1 MFPEFISNELCSL
14 NIDSDKYSVVFE
26 MGLYDKSIKFYKAKI
41 RIKHRLI
48 YGNDDDFIKT
58 NFPNIISAY
67 NKLKTFNKYK
77 LDLDIKFPTYK
88 FEKNIPVMLKKWYPK
103 PLSSDIIEVFMI
115 ECNSRIAEYL
125 SRTSI
130 GIYRHHPEYNKV
142 KLSKLNNYLQH
153 LSWKLQTHQKDYLIN
168 DSLNK
173 LLSKYDYNSLKY
185 LILFNTP
192 KAVYSIENSS
202 HSNINR
208 QFYTHVT
215 SPIRRYV
222 DLVIHRLMFNKLSYT
237 INELNEIV
245 KHINFIETRN
255 NDAYRKN
262 DDILVLKYI
271 NSQPINTIY
280 NCRVIGM
287 NKFNITL
294 IIENLNYI
302 INLP

>member
-1 MFPEFISNELCSL
+1 
-14 NIDSDKYSVVFE
+14 
-26 MGLYDKSIKFYKAKI
+26 
-41 RIKHRLI
+41 
-48 YGNDDDFIKT
+48 
-58 NFPNIISAY
+58 
-67 NKLKTFNKYK
+67 
-77 LDLDIKFPTYK
+77 
-88 FEKNIPVMLKKWYPK
+88 
-103 PLSSDIIEVFMI
+103 MI

-192 KAVYSIENSS
+192 KAVYSTENTS

-222 DLVIHRLMFNKLSYT
+222 DLVIHRLLFNKLSYT

-294 IIENLNYI
+294 IVENLNYI
-302 INLP
+302 INLPLDYFGDKLMFDEYKMILSEKYGELKIKPFDIIQMKVNKVDLISFKLDVEII